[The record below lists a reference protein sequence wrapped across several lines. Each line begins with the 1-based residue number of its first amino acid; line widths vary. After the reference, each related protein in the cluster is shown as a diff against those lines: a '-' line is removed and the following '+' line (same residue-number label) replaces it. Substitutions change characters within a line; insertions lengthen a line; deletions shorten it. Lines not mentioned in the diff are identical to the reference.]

1 MQNTNKNRRGKVAAI
16 FLALLVTA
24 TAVPAMSISALAAE
38 NNITTQTR
46 NVGGTYAAP
55 TSGGEIV
62 SVDVPDSITDLT
74 YAYDVSRSGSPDFE
88 NTVDLTVLGA
98 AFVDPKSASEGSV
111 SNAVQASSSEL
122 NCTLTKLGKYAD
134 LKNSISIKVARSTL
148 SELADYYN
156 LDSLD
161 SLDDF
166 TIYELKGI
174 DANIYSDGNTNEL
187 RHISY
192 GIITSYNDA
201 NGRKT
206 VSFMGWM
213 GTSSMAWGT
222 LLSSTKLQNRQ
233 TVSTT
238 INVYPVYNQYI
249 ATAPI
254 VKTGLTSTGG
264 PQGLLDQGGLIS
276 DGNTDYEMSYCVK
289 GPNDTAFGEWTTS
302 AADITGTAAGT
313 YTIRY
318 RAADKDG
325 NTVGD
330 IKELTI
336 TIAESVTPPASQHTN
351 HCVCNGTASGIGE
364 HTCDN
369 STQWKAVTDTD
380 NSGKIEKS
388 ELPTTGGNYYLTKD
402 VEIGG
407 YSWTPPADTNLCLN
421 GHTIEFKR
429 AGSTGGTDRAIAV
442 TKGDF
447 SLTDCNDTETHKY
460 SSVGQKG
467 LWQLDEETGTNTL
480 AGGALVGDKNYYSY
494 GVYVKDGKTFNMY
507 GGNIVGFE
515 GKPASAGSSA
525 RTIEVGGTFNLY
537 GGTIAHNYAK
547 VYGAVKVSSTGK
559 FTMNGGTIT
568 ENKVEYETSMPYGG
582 SGVYVAG
589 GEFTMNDG
597 EITNNTAEETYG
609 GGIYCSPSSKVAIN
623 GGIISGNT
631 ATVMDGYT
639 TVAGGDGIYLSGKS
653 EGAYLN
659 ISDSTAI
666 KDEIL
671 LSEEGYVTFTKAIQ
685 SSLTFGVESPKDGRI
700 IAKGTGDYSLTE
712 DDLNKITLKDVNGF
726 IAELDKEH
734 NAIKLISM
742 NLNSLKPTRAE
753 NLTYEKNK
761 EQQLLQAP
769 GTVPND
775 NYVIKYRVT
784 APDGTSGNWVTDYTQ
799 ITGENAGDYTV
810 EYQLYRIDGSVVN
823 EALGSVSVTIKKA
836 YPQVYTSKIDGLK
849 YTGQPQQLVT
859 VTCNPEED
867 NGTGYTVKYA
877 VTVDDQKPALSADVW
892 LNTIPEEI
900 NAGEYYVWY
909 KIVGSDNYSSS
920 TSDGISCT
928 RVPIAQAEVTVT
940 PPTALNPTYN
950 GNEQEIAKPGS
961 LSCTDT
967 KADGNFFTSD
977 DFGKLV
983 YAVTAASAENCP
995 ATLFD
1000 NVPKET
1006 EVGEYKVWYGVGNV
1020 TDQKKNF
1027 KYVLADGSEIT
1038 GYDNYIEASIKEKE
1052 STSSGGGGSA
1062 VTTYSIT
1069 FNTNGGSS
1077 VQTQWVTSGG
1087 KLSNLPTTTKE
1098 GYTFAGWYTDEALT
1112 QPFSADTAITKNT
1125 VLYAKWTEKADP
1137 TDPGEGVTVGQV
1149 TGLKAIKKTT
1159 TTLKLTFNKVEG
1171 VSGYEIYDAETNE
1184 LLTTCTTQ
1192 KGKAKLVKTI
1202 TGLNAGE
1209 VRKYKVRAYVIVNG
1223 EKHYGAFSKV
1233 YTKAT
1238 AERTPVLLATAVKT
1252 TGTSVKLRWTP
1263 VDGAA
1268 KYQVYGGICS
1278 ETPVRLKT
1286 VSGETTDWTSKSLKR
1301 ATSYKYYVV
1310 ALDEAGKKIA
1320 TSPIIHVVTNGSKY
1334 GNPEQLTLTSDAAIT
1349 MTKGGKVANVLTELT
1364 ASPAEKEPLTHI
1376 AALRYRSDDKTVAK
1390 VDKDGVITAVNK
1402 GTCTV
1407 YVIAQNGLYQ
1417 AVTVTVE

>member
-24 TAVPAMSISALAAE
+24 TAVPAMSISAFAAE
-38 NNITTQTR
+38 NNNTGISTQAAGGASNQDTANSRADSMEDMPTEIT
-46 NVGGTYAAP
+46 G
-55 TSGGEIV
+55 
-62 SVDVPDSITDLT
+62 LT
-74 YAYDVSRSGSPDFE
+74 YAYDASRGSSSFK
-88 NTVDLTVLGA
+88 NTVNYTVLGKA
-98 AFVDPKSASEGSV
+98 YVDPKSASEGSPYGAV
-111 SNAVQASSSEL
+111 SATSSKL
-122 NCTLTKLGKYAD
+122 NCTLTKLGKYETI
-134 LKNSISIKVARSTL
+134 KNEGKTIKVATSVL
-148 SELADYYN
+148 NELKNCYS
-156 LDSLD
+156 LDSLT

-174 DANIYSDGNTNEL
+174 DKNIYSEGDENEL
-187 RHISY
+187 RHIAY
-192 GIITSYNDA
+192 GIILSYNDT
-201 NGRKT
+201 NGEKT
-206 VSFMGWM
+206 VFFIGWM
-213 GTSSMAWGT
+213 GNSSMAWGM
-222 LLSSTKLQNRQ
+222 LLSSTELQTRQ

-238 INVYPVYNQYI
+238 INVN
-249 ATAPI
+249 
-254 VKTGLTSTGG
+254 
-264 PQGLLDQGGLIS
+264 PQD
-276 DGNTDYEMSYCVK
+276 DKYTTTT
-289 GPNDTAFGEWTTS
+289 PTPGE
-302 AADITGTAAGT
+302 
-313 YTIRY
+313 
-318 RAADKDG
+318 
-325 NTVGD
+325 
-330 IKELTI
+330 
-336 TIAESVTPPASQHTN
+336 PASQHTN
-351 HCVCNGTASGIGE
+351 HCVCNGTAVDQEGHIHNTTTAWTAIEDKNG
-364 HTCDN
+364 D
-369 STQWKAVTDTD
+369 
-380 NSGKIEKS
+380 GKIEKS
-388 ELPTTGGNYYLTKD
+388 ELPTTGGNYYLTED

-429 AGSTGGTDRAIAV
+429 AGSTAGTDRLIAV

-460 SSVGQKG
+460 SSRGQKG
-467 LWQLDEETGTNTL
+467 LWHLDEENGTNTL
-480 AGGALVGDKNYYSY
+480 AGGALVGDKAHYSY
-494 GVYVKDGKTFNMY
+494 GVAVENGKTFNMY
-507 GGNIVGFE
+507 GGNIIGFE
-515 GKPASAGSSA
+515 GSSRDTSRA
-525 RTIEVGGTFNLY
+525 INVKEGTFNLY
-537 GGTIAHNYAK
+537 GGMIAHNYAK
-547 VYGAVKVSSTGK
+547 VYGAVKVNSTGK
-559 FTMNGGTIT
+559 FTMNGGKIT

-589 GEFTMNDG
+589 GEFTMNGG
-597 EITNNTAEETYG
+597 EITKNAAEETYG
-609 GGIYCSPSSKVAIN
+609 GGIYCSPTSKVAIN
-623 GGIISGNT
+623 GGTISGNKS
-631 ATVMDGYT
+631 TVMKGFD

-671 LSEEGYVTFTKAIQ
+671 LSKEGYVTFTKALQ

-940 PPTALNPTYN
+940 PPTPLNPTYN
-950 GNEQEIAKPGS
+950 GNEQDIAQPGS
-961 LSCTDT
+961 LACKT
-967 KADGNFFTSD
+967 KKLNDQGTQVDFTSD
-977 DFGKLV
+977 DFGKLQ
-983 YAVTAASAENCP
+983 YAVLKDGKNPDANTKF
-995 ATLFD
+995 TD
-1000 NVPKET
+1000 DIPKVKDVDT
-1006 EVGEYKVWYGVGNV
+1006 YWVWYGVSS
-1020 TDQKKNF
+1020 TATSKNF
-1027 KYVLADGSEIT
+1027 KYVLKEDNKIEIGSYNNAIP
-1038 GYDNYIEASIKEKE
+1038 ASIKEKE
-1052 STSSGGGGSA
+1052 STSSGGGGST
-1062 VTTYSIT
+1062 VTIYSIT
-1069 FNTNGGSS
+1069 FNTNGGSP
-1077 VQTQWVTSGG
+1077 VQTQHVVSGG

-1098 GYTFAGWYTDEALT
+1098 GYTFVGWYTDEALT

-1171 VSGYEIYDAETNE
+1171 ASGYEIYDAETNE

-1268 KYQVYGGICS
+1268 KYQVYGGVCS

-1320 TSPIIHVVTNGSKY
+1320 TAPIIHVVTNGSKY